1 MDVLRSNPMK
11 KDGGVEALERK
22 LASLVAV
29 KQGVGRSGDLVN
41 ALAHNREGEKKKKK
55 KERKK

>member
-1 MDVLRSNPMK
+1 MK